1 MNVTR
6 EQFEKFKELPL
17 FKGKIISD
25 SMVPVINVNEDVVID
40 VGEKDLKRF
49 DIIVIWVDGK
59 LVCHYL
65 WQMNKIVKPLLLQTR
80 NMRGKLDYPVREED
94 YLGKVISHKI
104 GFWRRLRIL
113 V

>member
-25 SMVPVINVNEDVVID
+25 SMVPVIGINEDVVID
-40 VGEKDLKRF
+40 VGQKKLKRF

-65 WQMNKIVKPLLLQTR
+65 WRINKIVKPLLLQTR
-80 NMRGKLDYPVREED
+80 NMRGEMDYPVKEED
-94 YLGKVISHKI
+94 YLGKVVSHKI
-104 GFWRRLRIL
+104 SFWQKLKIL
-113 V
+113 L